1 MRNKKLHID
10 ELEKTA
16 EFLRLEIQT
25 ARKELEGQ
33 PLSVEYDHGGGQC
46 GVRENPAYTAFA
58 KILKS
63 YQAVITQLDALT
75 RKDDNDEEMRKQTG
89 KLLQFE
95 KRFKTG

>member
-1 MRNKKLHID
+1 MKNRKLHID

-63 YQAVITQLDALT
+63 YQSVITQLDSMT
-75 RKDDNDEEMRKQTG
+75 KTEQTENVVTLVNS
-89 KLLQFE
+89 KW
-95 KRFKTG
+95 KRA

>member
-1 MRNKKLHID
+1 MKSKKNHIE

-33 PLSVEYDHGGGQC
+33 PLAVEYDHGGGQC
-46 GVRENPAYTAFA
+46 GVRENPAFTAFA

-63 YQAVITQLDALT
+63 YQSVLTQLDTLSKA
-75 RKDDNDEEMRKQTG
+75 DQS
-89 KLLQFE
+89 E
-95 KRFKTG
+95 KVVSMVNSKWKRA

>member
-1 MRNKKLHID
+1 MKNKKLHID

-16 EFLRLEIQT
+16 EFLRKEIQT

-58 KILKS
+58 KILRS
-63 YQAVITQLDALT
+63 YQAVITQLDSMTKA
-75 RKDDNDEEMRKQTG
+75 EQT
-89 KLLQFE
+89 E
-95 KRFKTG
+95 KVVTLVNSKWKRA

>member
-1 MRNKKLHID
+1 MKNRKLHID

-16 EFLRLEIQT
+16 EFLRQEIQT

-63 YQAVITQLDALT
+63 YQAVITQLDSMT
-75 RKDDNDEEMRKQTG
+75 KTEQT
-89 KLLQFE
+89 E
-95 KRFKTG
+95 KVVTLVNSKWKRA